1 MGGEHPEVDGDGRYA
16 FVGAGG
22 AVRLRLDLLAHLVEV
37 REFLPFAVEEFGP
50 FCAEKKTQSRAR
62 ARLVTANKA

>member
-16 FVGAGG
+16 LVGAGG
-22 AVRLRLDLLAHLVEV
+22 TVRLRLDLLAHLVEV

-50 FCAEKKTQSRAR
+50 FWAEKTGKEISEG
-62 ARLVTANKA
+62 

>member
-1 MGGEHPEVDGDGRYA
+1 MRGNPTAVVGWGELTVGGEHPEVDGDGRYA

-50 FCAEKKTQSRAR
+50 F
-62 ARLVTANKA
+62 